1 MNNSQQNPQGA
12 NAPRE
17 SMPADAGATEG
28 LGQRRRLPP
37 AGAGSRRPTTAYNP
51 SGFLGR
57 TRPVPTHG
65 YGQPTGAGDVGTN
78 GRGPDKPYRI
88 YTPQGPNSYVP
99 SPLSAP
105 ERPGLP
111 QRNPL
116 AVTTR
121 MSMYSGP
128 PGESAAG
135 PISAELRSP
144 PVVGVGPASVGAL
157 VPLPMYDP
165 SPSVSH
171 KPQRTSG
178 INATIAKEGYLNRKT
193 DLNPH
198 SSVSAALLARGWKVY
213 RVLLKGSKL
222 YFYKPPSEADLRKQ
236 FPFEGSPL
244 STTSPRILP
253 AEADQSEADDSEVYH
268 GLPLVES
275 EFDPSAATLIFESDV
290 RGGTLTAPLRTRYV
304 FGGLFTE
311 VDIVKF
317 KFKRYVCLLIFDDT
331 VVVCKRKWVKQH
343 KGVIGAVSHVFRRA
357 RSINSRLKDS
367 DTASL
372 RSVDSSGRSVGYYT
386 KWKHHAFYPLTS
398 VDVVEAASTRL
409 SIPVATMNAGPNR
422 ATLYSQANVSSTS
435 VMTTSSTI
443 STDFSSMIGSGNVQ
457 AIQMFVA
464 KGKDSVTRLFVAAS
478 ADDKAGWVARFMA
491 AKAAFGRRLR
501 QQHSNRP
508 VSSRRSNISSSYAST
523 IHPAPS
529 LERRAA
535 PAGRAARRRLYWS
548 TERHPELILLADPSV
563 QEGVRC
569 PVLGGS
575 KTALIHELLF
585 HAPNSPSHAS
595 LDHESF
601 LKAFIFTYPAFMT
614 AAEFVKE
621 VERYAELIS
630 PTEESDAPFVHNF
643 GQLLSRWV
651 EWAPTDL
658 AGDLPDIIIKLIAR
672 LIVPINMT
680 LATHLKTEISEKIRG
695 PESPRSSMDTKGTGS
710 APLSP
715 TASSPADKAAGDG
728 LKLTHTKATVRFAP
742 STDNAKPSN
751 TFGNKLKSPRLL
763 HKKAS
768 GPHPTLADASNAA
781 QTLSNGLNPTLFL
794 KLAPEDVA
802 IQLYLY
808 HWQVYYE
815 HDPMA
820 IRGLLPSLA
829 PAGPEPLPLDLPDTV
844 ASKVPS
850 PGHAFRFTVAN
861 PHFLVRLIHAHIISE
876 LPLTRSSKRSALLCQ
891 WIRVGEVSRYLNDAA
906 SWVAIAM
913 GVTAPAIIRLAEA
926 WKEVPLSYRR
936 VVVECWVPMLRDHGL
951 VVSDTLHCQS
961 KPQVL
966 VLTAASCALPISKS
980 IANLSLPSIPYCGSV
995 VQALATMDRTVPMH
1009 LTNDA
1014 VRSHITTRDDEASF
1028 INFAKYWSIYEAVGL
1043 ALRNT
1048 SLARPTVAVTPSLS
1062 PTGSLSRSSSRAS
1075 TNQRASAAST
1085 ISLAAMKPALAGALA
1100 TAKGSSRSS
1109 MPAANPALTAL
1120 TAQLPAAYDVSKL
1133 SPQPGFQQYFAE
1145 LDRWG
1150 NSSAHAALVN
1160 EYDSKHLFQLSLL
1173 CEPSASNQYLPH
1185 FGLRFDNL
1193 EAVVSRLA
1201 CPEMVTSTRL
1211 SHLISSPGLL
1221 DTVAYRQSTDAAARP
1236 RVGVAHPTS
1245 VYSSTGSMAHGHA
1258 GSTATSQT
1266 TGGSSTASAVGSAA
1280 AAAAAAAIRPLTG
1293 FGLSSILASV
1303 DSHFNLSG
1311 SAHSGS
1317 SISKSSISHPSP
1329 SMSPRRV
1336 APMAT
1341 VPLATGDASS
1351 PTRTGNIPS
1360 PSGRDSALGHS
1371 RSEDDLSTVS
1381 TLAAAY
1387 KTKNH
1392 SCTTVNTSTSTSTLT
1407 TSPPM
1412 SPRASRVSPKKDLGS
1427 RPGDSGLPSD
1437 AASAGARPIPMS
1449 PSKSAPVSKPSRS
1462 LSFSAPE
1469 STPSVVTHAS
1479 PTKQPLRR
1487 PSMAPNLELTNATSN
1502 LPFHHQQQPIASV
1515 PTTAPAANLPAGVT
1529 LTVSSMDLLFKLEHF
1544 KNKRYRTR
1552 TGATSSREE
1561 LMVSVQGGTL
1571 ERLVD
1576 VLVHGV
1582 RQYQRQLCTTVDRPV
1597 PVVLNGELLLDYA
1610 QYQQSFFTTYRS
1622 MAEGQEVL
1630 ELLQRFYEEAPH
1642 YARRLILLAKGRE
1655 EPEPTPIVSA
1665 TLKPPS
1671 LSKNEEM
1678 VVKDVKRRIVNL
1690 CDYWSRH
1697 HFADFLDSLAL
1708 RDSLLSFLQ
1717 SAQSDACFHKSTSSA
1732 SPQSVIDHVV
1742 QWSLQPAGW
1751 STELA
1756 TSSSV
1761 PNRGEPDDDEDDH
1774 LPIGLLATATKSPLT
1789 RVPVFDLLQYPAN
1802 DVVDALNWEAV
1813 RLFEACQM
1821 QDWITTYSL
1830 LEVQTVHTL
1839 AWFPTRRTPNR
1850 SDEEVVVSDML
1861 QVLETIKRGA
1871 TDASSA
1877 SSVHPTGVS
1886 VSQAAENFLFKVL
1899 PSAVQRVCLF
1909 HRNLRQWVIT
1919 NVCSAEFDLEARVH
1933 HLVQWLEILR
1943 LCRTDPL
1950 RLPIN
1955 FVRDSLNV
1963 NLNCS
1968 IAVPSRP
1975 HGFALERIHVPSL
1988 VEAAV
1993 ASALVSPE
2001 CRAFS
2006 KAWSEVAYL
2015 TSTSLDTLESVLRC
2029 EQSFLDALNGPLVGR
2044 QGPVRQSTS
2053 YPRMSIADYPNAQA
2067 TTPATARLVPSVEW
2081 IIRNMVELCYDVPD
2095 EIVDHQA
2102 QLIYFEKRR
2111 RVQTLLAMCQKLGQP
2126 ARNQASVLPKPEL
2139 SFAFLTLLSDLPSPD
2154 WRRVQEVA
2162 VHENTHNH
2170 AYHPAVYSGTTTAKL
2185 HRPFTRLVS
2194 EEQDRLRREGKDR
2207 DKLERE
2213 LREYAATQQRR
2224 EHERERQLKKQLKE
2238 HQQRRAKNEQLI
2250 KMSTLMRSVTS
2261 GSQRNPRGPQRMP
2274 SVKAALVIN
2283 LINST
2288 TDVEHAYTKRDHVFR
2303 IITEEGGQYLL
2314 QSSSKEE
2321 MLDWI
2326 RCIHGAAKEAAARRL
2341 TVFVQ
2346 DAKKNQGRSGA
2357 GAGGPHRET
2366 MFVDGTDTMGSA
2378 SPNQSSALNR
2388 LTAASMAP
2396 KAFGIDL
2403 AELMG
2408 SHQRVPPFFEQ
2419 CLCEVESR
2427 GLEEVGIYRVP
2438 GSMAGINR
2446 LKDELN
2452 RGHWD
2457 LDLSTDPYQDINVVA
2472 GIVKQFLR
2480 ELPEPLL
2487 TFQLYDGFVNAAL
2500 VDDYNERLWAIK
2512 DLVQALPRSNY
2523 VLLKRLVEH
2532 LERVTDYEEI
2542 NHMYSTNL
2550 AIVFGPTLLK
2560 PPPGPASFSTAMTN
2574 LGQHQNV
2581 VKNLILQYHWI
2592 FDVEAEAEVMSDGG
2606 DDDEEGEANGL
2617 EPSSSVSGE
2626 PAVEPEASAGVPHA
2640 NQESARP
2647 PSAASA
2653 DCHSVTP
2660 PKPSIATQSVAPS
2673 ITLSNLPTSARDPTM
2688 TELLE
2693 SVNQWNLSPEKR
2705 GESTA

>member
-1 MNNSQQNPQGA
+1 MGNSQQFPPGA
-12 NAPRE
+12 SASRE
-17 SMPADAGATEG
+17 PTLADDGH
-28 LGQRRRLPP
+28 GQRRRLPQ
-37 AGAGSRRPTTAYNP
+37 AGAGSRRPTTTYNP

-65 YGQPTGAGDVGTN
+65 YGLPGDAGTN
-78 GRGPDKPYRI
+78 GRSPDKPYRI
-88 YTPQGPNSYVP
+88 YTPQGANSYVP

-105 ERPGLP
+105 ERPGIP
-111 QRNPL
+111 QRNPP
-116 AVTTR
+116 AVITR

-128 PGESAAG
+128 LSENAAG
-135 PISAELRSP
+135 PISAEMRSP
-144 PVVGVGPASVGAL
+144 PVVSPGPVGAGTL
-157 VPLPMYDP
+157 IPLPMYDP
-165 SPSVSH
+165 SPPAQQAP
-171 KPQRTSG
+171 KRTSG
-178 INATIAKEGYLNRKT
+178 INAAIAKEGYLNRKT

-198 SSVSAALLARGWKVY
+198 SSVSTALLARGWKVY

-222 YFYKPPSEADLRKQ
+222 YFYKPPSEAELRKQ

-244 STTSPRILP
+244 STTSPRVLP

-268 GLPLVES
+268 GLPLTES

-290 RGGTLTAPLRTRYV
+290 RGGTLTAPLSTRYV

-311 VDIVKF
+311 VDIVNF

-357 RSINSRLKDS
+357 RSINSRLKDT

-372 RSVDSSGRSVGYYT
+372 RSVDSSGRRVGYYT

-409 SIPVATMNAGPNR
+409 SIPVATMNAGPSR

-457 AIQMFVA
+457 AFQMFVA

-478 ADDKAGWVARFMA
+478 ADEKAGWVARFMA

-501 QQHSNRP
+501 QQHSSRP

-523 IHPAPS
+523 IHPTPS

-535 PAGRAARRRLYWS
+535 PSGRAARRRLYWS
-548 TERHPELILLADPSV
+548 TERHPELILVADPSA

-585 HAPNSPSHAS
+585 HAPNSPSHAGV
-595 LDHESF
+595 DHESY

-614 AAEFVKE
+614 TAEFVKE

-658 AGDLPDIIIKLIAR
+658 TSDLPDIIIKLIAR

-680 LATHLKTEISEKIRG
+680 LATHLKTEISEKLRG
-695 PESPRSSMDTKGTGS
+695 SETPSPSADAKSASS

-715 TASSPADKAAGDG
+715 TSSSLGDKSTGDG
-728 LKLTHTKATVRFAP
+728 LKLTHTKSTVRFAP
-742 STDNAKPSN
+742 STDNAKSSSN
-751 TFGNKLKSPRLL
+751 FGNKLKSPRLL
-763 HKKAS
+763 HKKTSNA
-768 GPHPTLADASNAA
+768 HPTMADASDAA
-781 QTLSNGLNPTLFL
+781 QTLSHGLNPTLFL

-808 HWQVYYE
+808 HWQLYYD
-815 HDPMA
+815 HDPLD

-829 PAGPEPLPLDLPDTV
+829 PTVPEVTPPDLPDTP
-844 ASKVPS
+844 AGKTPS

-891 WIRVGEVSRYLNDAA
+891 WIRVGEVSRFLNDAA

-913 GVTAPAIIRLAEA
+913 GITAPAIIRLAEA

-936 VVVECWVPMLRDHGL
+936 VVVEYWVPMLRDHGL
-951 VVSDTLHCQS
+951 IVSDTLQCQP

-966 VLTAASCALPISKS
+966 VLTTASCALPISKA
-980 IANLSLPSIPYCGSV
+980 IAALSLPSIPYCGSV
-995 VQALATMDRTVPMH
+995 VHALATMDRTVPVH
-1009 LTNDA
+1009 LANDA
-1014 VRSHITTRDDEASF
+1014 VRSHITVRDDDASY
-1028 INFAKYWSIYEAVGL
+1028 INFAKYWSMYEVVWL

-1048 SLARPTVAVTPSLS
+1048 SLVRPTVAVTPSLS

-1075 TNQRASAAST
+1075 ANQRASAAST
-1085 ISLAAMKPALAGALA
+1085 ISLSAVKPALAGALA
-1100 TAKGSSRSS
+1100 TAKGSPRS
-1109 MPAANPALTAL
+1109 PTVAAHPALKAL
-1120 TAQLPAAYDVSKL
+1120 TAQLPVAYDVSKL

-1150 NSSAHAALVN
+1150 AGSAHAALVN

-1221 DTVAYRQSTDAAARP
+1221 DTVTYRQFSDTAARS

-1245 VYSSTGSMAHGHA
+1245 VYGSAGSMGHGSHGGTAASGQSTG
-1258 GSTATSQT
+1258 
-1266 TGGSSTASAVGSAA
+1266 GGSTASAVGSAA

-1311 SAHSGS
+1311 NAHSGS
-1317 SISKSSISHPSP
+1317 SIAKSSISHPSP

-1336 APMAT
+1336 APVAT
-1341 VPLATGDASS
+1341 APLAAGDASS
-1351 PTRTGNIPS
+1351 PNRAGSSPS
-1360 PSGRDSALGHS
+1360 PSGLDSALGHS

-1381 TLAAAY
+1381 TLAATY
-1387 KTKNH
+1387 KVQNH
-1392 SCTTVNTSTSTSTLT
+1392 SCTTVNTSTSTLT
-1407 TSPPM
+1407 TSPPL
-1412 SPRASRVSPKKDLGS
+1412 SPRALRMSPKKDLGS
-1427 RPGDSGLPSD
+1427 RPGDTGLPTN
-1437 AASAGARPIPMS
+1437 AAAAGARPIPMS
-1449 PSKSAPVSKPSRS
+1449 PSKSAPASKPSRS
-1462 LSFSAPE
+1462 LSISAPE
-1469 STPSVVTHAS
+1469 STPPVAAQTS
-1479 PTKQPLRR
+1479 PGKQPLRR
-1487 PSMAPNLELTNATSN
+1487 PSVVPNPESQNTLSTPASY
-1502 LPFHHQQQPIASV
+1502 HSQQQPQPTASV
-1515 PTTAPAANLPAGVT
+1515 PTTAPAASLPAGVS
-1529 LTVSSMDLLFKLEHF
+1529 LTVNSMDLLFKLEHF

-1561 LMVSVQGGTL
+1561 LMVSVQGGSL

-1622 MAEGQEVL
+1622 MAEGHEVL
-1630 ELLQRFYEEAPH
+1630 DLLQRFYEEAPQ
-1642 YARRLILLAKGRE
+1642 YARRLVLLAKGLE
-1655 EPEPTPIVSA
+1655 EPEPAPMASA
-1665 TLKPPS
+1665 TLKPSS

-1690 CDYWSRH
+1690 CDYWTRH

-1717 SAQSDACFHKSTSSA
+1717 LVQPDACFHKSTTSA
-1732 SPQSVIDHVV
+1732 SPRSVIDHVV
-1742 QWSLQPAGW
+1742 QWLLQPAGW
-1751 STELA
+1751 SAELA
-1756 TSSSV
+1756 TSSGAHGS
-1761 PNRGEPDDDEDDH
+1761 GEADDDDDQ
-1774 LPIGLLATATKSPLT
+1774 LPIGLLATKTPLT
-1789 RVPVFDLLQYPAN
+1789 RVPALDLQQYPAN
-1802 DVVDALNWEAV
+1802 DVVDALNWAAV
-1813 RLFEACQM
+1813 RLFEACQL

-1830 LEVQTVHTL
+1830 LEVQTVNTL
-1839 AWFPTRRTPNR
+1839 AWFPTRRTPNQ
-1850 SDEEVVVSDML
+1850 SDEEVVVSDLL
-1861 QVLETIKRGA
+1861 QVLETIKRST

-1886 VSQAAENFLFKVL
+1886 ASQAAEHFLFKVL
-1899 PSAVQRVCLF
+1899 PSAVQRICLY
-1909 HRNLRQWVIT
+1909 HRNLRQWVIS
-1919 NVCSAEFDLEARVH
+1919 NICSAEFDLEARVH
-1933 HLVQWLEILR
+1933 NLMLWLEILR

-1955 FVRDSLNV
+1955 FVRDSLNT

-1968 IAVPSRP
+1968 IAVPARP
-1975 HGFALERIHVPSL
+1975 HGLALDRIHVPSL

-2001 CRAFS
+2001 SRAFA

-2015 TSTSLDTLESVLRC
+2015 TNTSLDTLESVLRC
-2029 EQSFLDALNGPLVGR
+2029 EQSFLDALNGPMLGHP
-2044 QGPVRQSTS
+2044 GPGRQSTS
-2053 YPRMSIADYPNAQA
+2053 YPRMSIADYPNAKT
-2067 TTPATARLVPSVEW
+2067 TTPATARFVPSVEW
-2081 IIRNMVELCYDVPD
+2081 IVRNMVELCYDVPD
-2095 EIVDHQA
+2095 EIVDHQV

-2126 ARNQASVLPKPEL
+2126 VRNQASGLPKPKL
-2139 SFAFLTLLSDLPSPD
+2139 SFTFLTVLSDLPSTD

-2170 AYHPAVYSGTTTAKL
+2170 AYHPAAYSGSTTTKL
-2185 HRPFTRLVS
+2185 HRPFIRLVS

-2224 EHERERQLKKQLKE
+2224 EHERERLLKKQLKE

-2326 RCIHGAAKEAAARRL
+2326 RCIHEAAKEAAARRL

-2346 DAKKNQGRSGA
+2346 EAKKNQGKNGA
-2357 GAGGPHRET
+2357 GSTGGPHRET
-2366 MFVDGTDTMGSA
+2366 MFVEGMDAMSSA
-2378 SPNQSSALNR
+2378 PPSHSPALNR
-2388 LTAASMAP
+2388 LTAVLTAP

-2403 AELMG
+2403 AALMG
-2408 SHQRVPPFFEQ
+2408 PQQRVPPFFEL
-2419 CLCEVESR
+2419 CLGEIESR

-2438 GSMAGINR
+2438 GSVAGINR
-2446 LKDELN
+2446 LKEELN

-2457 LDLSTDPYQDINVVA
+2457 VDLSSDPYQDINVVA

-2560 PPPGPASFSTAMTN
+2560 PPPGPTSFSTAMTN

-2606 DDDEEGEANGL
+2606 DDEEQEANGL
-2617 EPSSSVSGE
+2617 EPSASVSDE
-2626 PAVEPEASAGVPHA
+2626 PAMESNVSTAGPRA
-2640 NQESARP
+2640 NQELARP
-2647 PSAASA
+2647 PPTANADGRSAS
-2653 DCHSVTP
+2653 P
-2660 PKPSIATQSVAPS
+2660 PKLSVATSSVAPS
-2673 ITLSNLPTSARDPTM
+2673 IALSHSPTGARDPTM
-2688 TELLE
+2688 SELLE
-2693 SVNQWNLSPEKR
+2693 SVNQWKLSSETREK
-2705 GESTA
+2705 STV